1 MVRLFRRQT
10 DDNTKFERVTGL
22 ENEVYILY
30 EKVTIFAV
38 SEQQQ
43 VRPDPHPQEKIVF
56 VSVKEQSPEKVE
68 QQGPSQDPEVRKFF

>member
-1 MVRLFRRQT
+1 MVRLFRRLT

-43 VRPDPHPQEKIVF
+43 VRPDPHPQKKIVF
-56 VSVKEQSPEKVE
+56 VPVKEQSPEKVE